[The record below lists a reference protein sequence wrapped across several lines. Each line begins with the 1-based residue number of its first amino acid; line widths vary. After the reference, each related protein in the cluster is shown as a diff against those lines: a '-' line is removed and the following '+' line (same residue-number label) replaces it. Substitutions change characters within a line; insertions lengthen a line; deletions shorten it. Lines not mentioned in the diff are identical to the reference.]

1 MAARTLAF
9 EAPDGETTL
18 VATCYDQDTN
28 TLATNGTSSTATEL
42 AANKGKY
49 TCVFT
54 DLATGTYDLRIADS
68 GNNTIAR
75 GILQHTNST
84 GTERPAS
91 IDWASIA
98 SPDATVSLSNTTI
111 ATVTNLA
118 TAALAAIWS
127 YATRTLTGA
136 SQSVGNSLSAGATV
150 TAYRASTWDVTL
162 TGLGVLTGWTK
173 LVVTLRSDLDAD
185 DDDSL
190 VQIQLSSP
198 SAASDGLLY
207 INGAA
212 ATTKANG
219 SIVVNDAVTGSI
231 TISLAAVESA
241 KLSHQR
247 TKYDVKKFVG
257 STATFMST
265 EGIWQIKASPTRASS

>member
-1 MAARTLAF
+1 M
-9 EAPDGETTL
+9 
-18 VATCYDQDTN
+18 
-28 TLATNGTSSTATEL
+28 
-42 AANKGKY
+42 
-49 TCVFT
+49 
-54 DLATGTYDLRIADS
+54 
-68 GNNTIAR
+68 
-75 GILQHTNST
+75 
-84 GTERPAS
+84 
-91 IDWASIA
+91 
-98 SPDATVSLSNTTI
+98 
-111 ATVTNLA
+111 
-118 TAALAAIWS
+118 
-127 YATRTLTGA
+127 TGA